1 MEPTTKILAEDHQII
16 LRMLKILNQSIN
28 RFENKEYV
36 STKIFDKAIDF
47 IHFYIDKYHH
57 TTEENIVF
65 KMIKE
70 RDSLLDKGLI
80 KKLAMEHK
88 LARAYI
94 SKFEKAVNHFK
105 RDNESARSK
114 IIENARKFSLL
125 ISHHIHQENEVFN
138 QMADHILSLDDQ
150 NLLSKMLE
158 KKRKEWGDDVYY
170 KYNEMVEEM
179 EREYWHSE
187 PNIYF
192 ERLDKAEIS

>member
-1 MEPTTKILAEDHQII
+1 MEPTTGILNEDHKII

-28 RFENKEYV
+28 RFENGGYV
-36 STKIFDKAIDF
+36 STKIFDKTVDF
-47 IHFYIDKYHH
+47 IHFYIEKYHSK
-57 TTEENIVF
+57 TEEDIVF
-65 KMIKE
+65 KMLKE
-70 RDSLLDKGLI
+70 RDSLFDKGLI

-88 LARAYI
+88 LARNYI
-94 SKFEKAVNHFK
+94 FKFEKAVNHFK
-105 RDNESARSK
+105 RGNESARNK